1 MPADVDVMSITT
13 RPFSHRINQI
23 RNVPSSEP
31 PGTGSTA
38 SKREKRREQEERENR
53 EKGIDR
59 SQANE
64 WQPEDVDSRLTLP
77 QLELSIEN

>member
-1 MPADVDVMSITT
+1 MCQARSLL
-13 RPFSHRINQI
+13 
-23 RNVPSSEP
+23 
-31 PGTGSTA
+31 GTGSTA